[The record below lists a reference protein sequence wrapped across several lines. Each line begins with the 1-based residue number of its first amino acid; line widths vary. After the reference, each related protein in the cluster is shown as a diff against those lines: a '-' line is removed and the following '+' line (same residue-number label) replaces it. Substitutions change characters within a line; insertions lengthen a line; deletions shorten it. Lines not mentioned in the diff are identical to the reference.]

1 MLDQEMNVFEETD
14 GVFEAQEN
22 AENISEE
29 VTENVNAATHE
40 EAVSEEKVE
49 VPATEPEEVNEE
61 KSEDAEPSP
70 AETLLSDEEEIAEE
84 IKAAAGKSNL
94 IGMVGNVS
102 KNVIAQGNDVSD
114 EIQAYTGL
122 KKSLD
127 NQDILWGIVDGVT
140 PLKSSKT
147 VVISVVWNKVRI
159 FINEKNYFEKSFSFG
174 KDFENMNDTLKL
186 RRKVSRI
193 NAQLGALV
201 PFIVNDIQTV
211 NGKIQVTASRSAAM
225 SKLRDIYFIHKNT
238 DHPVDVKPGDEVA
251 EAHVITA
258 TPFWALVECL
268 GVETRMD
275 AYALSHTRIENCA
288 DYVKPGDK
296 LRGVRIVKIH
306 INEGDDVYLTLNARV
321 RANRDRIASLTPGS
335 QHLGEIVSYNRKKQY
350 YKVVL
355 ADGVEVAVKQK
366 MTGTDEELSGG
377 TPVIVKV
384 LFIGKDNLYV
394 VGSLHR
400 R

>member
-14 GVFEAQEN
+14 GVFETPEN

-84 IKAAAGKSNL
+84 IKATAGKSNL

-102 KNVIAQGNDVSD
+102 KNVIAHGNDVSD

-159 FINEKNYFEKSFSFG
+159 FINEKNY
-174 KDFENMNDTLKL
+174 DF
-186 RRKVSRI
+186 
-193 NAQLGALV
+193 
-201 PFIVNDIQTV
+201 
-211 NGKIQVTASRSAAM
+211 
-225 SKLRDIYFIHKNT
+225 
-238 DHPVDVKPGDEVA
+238 
-251 EAHVITA
+251 
-258 TPFWALVECL
+258 
-268 GVETRMD
+268 
-275 AYALSHTRIENCA
+275 
-288 DYVKPGDK
+288 
-296 LRGVRIVKIH
+296 
-306 INEGDDVYLTLNARV
+306 
-321 RANRDRIASLTPGS
+321 
-335 QHLGEIVSYNRKKQY
+335 
-350 YKVVL
+350 
-355 ADGVEVAVKQK
+355 
-366 MTGTDEELSGG
+366 
-377 TPVIVKV
+377 
-384 LFIGKDNLYV
+384 
-394 VGSLHR
+394 
-400 R
+400 